1 MRKIGTLPAPGVFC
15 KARGRGRSLPCT
27 YIMID
32 VRGISKQYGAIAALD
47 DVSFH
52 VNEGEV
58 VGFLGPNGAGK
69 TTMMRILTGFMPA
82 TRGTAK
88 VAGLHVEDHPVEV
101 KRRVGYV
108 PENVPLYP
116 EMVVQSYLKYVATV
130 KGIARGKRA
139 SETGRVMEMCGLTEM
154 ARRVIQNLSKG
165 YRQRVGLAQAL
176 IGDPAVLILD
186 EPTVGLDPNQ
196 IIEIR
201 KTIRG
206 LASSHTVLLST
217 HILPEVAMLCERV
230 LIIERG
236 RIVIEDTMEN
246 LSGAG
251 AKGAWELELDR
262 PAEAAARAIAA
273 LPGVNRADAKDGIVS
288 IDANPDTNPLPAIVE
303 AASVGGATVVRIGP
317 RTRTLEE
324 AFIQATTA
332 DNRST
337 ENG

>member
-1 MRKIGTLPAPGVFC
+1 
-15 KARGRGRSLPCT
+15 
-27 YIMID
+27 MIE
-32 VRGISKQYGAIAALD
+32 VRGISKNYGAIAALD
-47 DVSFH
+47 NVSFQ
-52 VNEGEV
+52 VGEGEV

-130 KGIARGKRA
+130 KGIDRGKRA
-139 SETGRVMEMCGLTEM
+139 SETGRVMEMCGLSDM
-154 ARRVIQNLSKG
+154 SRRVIQNLSKG

-176 IGDPAVLILD
+176 IGDPAVLIFD
-186 EPTVGLDPNQ
+186 EPTVGLDPKQ

-201 KTIRG
+201 NTIRG

-217 HILPEVAMLCERV
+217 HILPEVSMLCERV
-230 LIIERG
+230 LIIDRG
-236 RIVIEDTMEN
+236 HIVVEDTMEN
-246 LSGAG
+246 LSGVA
-251 AKGAWELELDR
+251 AEGAWELELDGS
-262 PAEAAARAIAA
+262 AEKVSRAIAS
-273 LPGVNRADAKDGIVS
+273 LPGIKRADAHGSAVA
-288 IDANPDTNPLPAIVE
+288 IDADPKTNPLPSIVE
-303 AASVGGATVVRIGP
+303 AAISCGASVQQITR
-317 RTRTLEE
+317 RTRTLED

-332 DNRST
+332 DHAST
-337 ENG
+337 ERD

>member
-1 MRKIGTLPAPGVFC
+1 
-15 KARGRGRSLPCT
+15 
-27 YIMID
+27 MIE
-32 VRGISKQYGAIAALD
+32 VRGISKNYGAIAALD
-47 DVSFH
+47 NVSFQ
-52 VNEGEV
+52 VGEGEV

-82 TRGTAK
+82 TRGTVK

-130 KGIARGKRA
+130 KGIDRSKRA
-139 SETGRVMEMCGLTEM
+139 SETGRVMEMCGLSDM

-186 EPTVGLDPNQ
+186 EPTVGLDPKQ

-201 KTIRG
+201 NTIRG
-206 LASSHTVLLST
+206 LASNHTVLLST
-217 HILPEVAMLCERV
+217 HILPEVSMLCERV
-230 LIIERG
+230 LIIDRG
-236 RIVIEDTMEN
+236 HIVVEDTMEN
-246 LSGAG
+246 LSGTA
-251 AKGAWELELDR
+251 AEGAWELEVDGS
-262 PAEAAARAIAA
+262 AEQTSKVIAS
-273 LPGVNRADAKDGIVS
+273 LPGIRRVDVQGSVIVIDADAK
-288 IDANPDTNPLPAIVE
+288 ANPLPQIVE
-303 AASVGGATVVRIGP
+303 AAASCGASVRRITP
-317 RTRTLEE
+317 RTRTLED

-332 DNRST
+332 DHAAA
-337 ENG
+337 EGG

>member
-1 MRKIGTLPAPGVFC
+1 MRELGTLPPPGVFGNAC
-15 KARGRGRSLPCT
+15 GRGRPPPCI

-47 DVSFH
+47 NVSFH

-82 TRGTAK
+82 SRGTAK
-88 VAGLHVEDHPVEV
+88 VAGLHVADHPVEV

-130 KGIARGKRA
+130 KGIARGKLA

-201 KTIRG
+201 NTIRG

-217 HILPEVAMLCERV
+217 HILPEVSMLCERV

-236 RIVIEDTMEN
+236 RIVTEDTMEN

-262 PAEAAARAIAA
+262 PADAAARAIAA
-273 LPGVNRADAKDGIVS
+273 LSGVNRAEANDCIVS
-288 IDANPDTNPLPAIVE
+288 IDANPDSNPLPAIVG
-303 AASVGGATVVRIGP
+303 AASVGGATVLRITP
-317 RTRTLEE
+317 RRRTLEE
-324 AFIQATTA
+324 AFIQATAA
-332 DNRST
+332 DSRST